1 MFSNFFQKRLRRRHL
16 DSSNDL
22 TSTFASFL
30 QINFTQSSGY
40 STKSPI
46 EMYSL
51 LIRQPFPSAICCL
64 ANSRLP
70 SLSID
75 LELLVLGTTLVSYLS
90 ISELNCKKKIYTFF
104 KTFTLQKKKRISNHL
119 SIIFYKKNSFFEIFF
134 FNLIN
139 IQAKFIFYYSFV

>member
-1 MFSNFFQKRLRRRHL
+1 MDFVKEFYILCTSCSQQDGINRSRQVITKQVFLNFFQKRLRRRHL

-46 EMYSL
+46 EKYSL

-64 ANSRLP
+64 ANSRLS

-90 ISELNCKKKIYTFF
+90 ISELNCKKE
-104 KTFTLQKKKRISNHL
+104 KKL
-119 SIIFYKKNSFFEIFF
+119 FPIFF
-134 FNLIN
+134 
-139 IQAKFIFYYSFV
+139 YSFHFLKKCN